1 MTTFIAQAWHIT
13 KKDLR
18 AATLAALFWCVLMAI
33 ELALQFTGYAAR
45 PQGLGRASTFE
56 TLLYFL
62 PFAEVMAIVLVVAL
76 VVHEDPLVDARAFW
90 LTRPVSRGALFASK
104 LTTIAI
110 VIFTPGLLALGL
122 VLAWY
127 HVPPVYMMR
136 AGFEVVC
143 WLALPLLLLTAAATL
158 TPSPSRYLVLLF
170 GLIVITISTVGMLET
185 FEGPALPGV
194 ASEARLPRTP
204 DPARQV
210 VMTLLAMTGLSAVLA
225 HFYRRR
231 DWRVALGGIVLVLAG
246 VTAVARYAPGFR
258 FFAPLGEATGA
269 WTDPSVTRLRLLDDR
284 PPMVNAYHPRELR
297 SIAAPIVLDGLPDGY
312 TATPFTLSGQLTRAD
327 GTVLRSG
334 REVATQVEAKGEY
347 HPSLML
353 TYRSDPL
360 DAGPTRW
367 ESWPI
372 LLALPSGHRAA
383 LRAKVSSTMPGS
395 PTTGSTAAGAN
406 HPEGGP
412 AYYAGAYTGTF
423 LYRIARHEK
432 VATLRVD
439 EGAAYIDGPRGI
451 RVVDADDT
459 GAYCRVKVEVTSVEL
474 TLAGP
479 REPSAGYYFVDR
491 PTGRVL
497 RAFRLYTSS
506 GVLGP
511 LRAGLP
517 PGRRIFTSAYVDWQV
532 TNPLNASRNPDIG
545 AESMSCADTDLI
557 FVRTIA
563 AGSLTR
569 SITLPDFRV
578 EPSRE
583 TVFRR

>member
-1 MTTFIAQAWHIT
+1 MTTFIAQTWHIT

-18 AATLAALFWCVLMAI
+18 AVAIAALFWCFLMSF
-33 ELALQFTGYAAR
+33 EMALQFTGYAAR
-45 PQGLGRASTFE
+45 PQGLGRASALE

-62 PFAEVMAIVLVVAL
+62 PFAEVMAIVQIVAL
-76 VVHEDPLVDARAFW
+76 VVHEDPLVDTRAFW
-90 LTRPVSRGALFASK
+90 LTRPIARGALFVSK
-104 LTTIAI
+104 LTTIAL
-110 VIFTPGLLALGL
+110 VIFTPSLLALGM

-136 AGFEVVC
+136 AGFEVVG
-143 WLALPLLLLTAAATL
+143 WLALPLLCLTAAATL

-170 GLIVITISTVGMLET
+170 GLLVMTFSGFGMLET
-185 FEGPALPGV
+185 FSVSAVPGV
-194 ASEARLPRTP
+194 VYESRLPRTP

-210 VMTLLAMTGLSAVLA
+210 VVTLLTLAGLSAVLYQ
-225 HFYRRR
+225 FYRRR
-231 DWRVALGGIVLVLAG
+231 DWRVALGGIVLVLAV
-246 VTAVARYAPGFR
+246 VTVVARYAPGFR

-269 WTDPSVTRLRLLDDR
+269 WTDPSLTRLRLLDDT
-284 PPMVNAYHPRELR
+284 PPMVSAYNPRELR
-297 SIAAPIVLDGLPDGY
+297 SIAAPLVLDGLPEGY

-334 REVATQVEAKGEY
+334 RSMAVQVDAKGEY
-347 HPSLML
+347 HPSLTL
-353 TYRSDPL
+353 TYRTDPI

-383 LRAKVSSTMPGS
+383 LRAKAGS
-395 PTTGSTAAGAN
+395 PTTGGTVPGGATG
-406 HPEGGP
+406 PEGGP

-423 LYRIARHEK
+423 LYRIARHDK

-439 EGAAYIDGPRGI
+439 EGAEYADGPRGI
-451 RVVDADDT
+451 RVVDVEDFGT
-459 GAYCRVKVEVTSVEL
+459 YCRVTVEVTNIEL
-474 TLAGP
+474 TLASP

-491 PTGRVL
+491 PTGEAL
-497 RAFRLYTSS
+497 RATRLRTSS
-506 GVLGP
+506 GILGP

-517 PGRRIFTSAYVDWQV
+517 PGRRIFTTAHVEWDV
-532 TNPLNASRNPDIG
+532 RNPHNAG
-545 AESMSCADTDLI
+545 RNQGVRGEFMPCADTDLI
-557 FVRTIA
+557 FVRTTA

-569 SITLPDFRV
+569 SITLPHFRV
-578 EPSRE
+578 EPSQD